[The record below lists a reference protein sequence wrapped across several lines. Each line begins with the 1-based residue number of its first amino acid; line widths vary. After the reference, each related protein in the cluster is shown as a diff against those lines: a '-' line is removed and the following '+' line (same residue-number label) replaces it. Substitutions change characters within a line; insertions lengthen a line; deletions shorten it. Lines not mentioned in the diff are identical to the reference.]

1 MDTLL
6 LNVKDEVVWNEDD
19 KKKLIEAMDV
29 LPEDI
34 REGLI
39 KTISRQAEKYRK
51 VDAIAPKLRLVV
63 NGVRG

>member
-1 MDTLL
+1 MNTLF

>member
-63 NGVRG
+63 NGVGG

>member
-1 MDTLL
+1 M
-6 LNVKDEVVWNEDD
+6 WNEDD

-63 NGVRG
+63 NGVGG